1 MRRIIRPLFLIFAIG
16 LGPALGAGF
25 GPRAVMPQ
33 SAEPAAGSQLS
44 LSRSKIK
51 QAIAAVGL
59 IVVRG
64 EADSPEQ
71 APRPRGSGVVVGPE
85 GVVATNY
92 HVIFDNS
99 AGRFYAD
106 IFFTLSSESAQ
117 AVSLQNRYRLKPLL
131 VDREQDLALLR
142 VESED
147 GARARLVFPAIE
159 MGDSRA
165 LEMGDELV
173 IIGFPE
179 KGGLSVTVNR
189 GEVRGKDMLKNWIKT
204 DARVIHGNSGGA
216 AVDRD
221 GKLVGI
227 PTRVVADSQPIDRD
241 GDGFPDEYSFQSAIG
256 FLRPSRLVSAMLEQL
271 NAPGAKR
278 GGADRGLT
286 VKKPAPPVSV
296 RGKVLSA
303 ASRLPVAG
311 AMVGVCPEGTA
322 EVSASNLL
330 AWGGTN
336 AEGAFILNHPV
347 PPGRYMLRVKARGFK
362 AYTVEVEIEEGG
374 AQIRVELQDERGG

>member
-1 MRRIIRPLFLIFAIG
+1 MIRPLLILAV
-16 LGPALGAGF
+16 LLAPALGAGF
-25 GPRAVMPQ
+25 STAAVIRQGKEPGARAPR
-33 SAEPAAGSQLS
+33 
-44 LSRSKIK
+44 SRSNIK

-64 EADSPEQ
+64 AADNPEQ
-71 APRPRGSGVVVGPE
+71 APRPRGSGVVVGAE

-99 AGRFYAD
+99 AGRFFTD
-106 IFFTLSSESAQ
+106 IFFSLPSESAQ
-117 AVSLQNRYRLKPLL
+117 AASLQNRYRLKPLL
-131 VDREQDLALLR
+131 VDKEQDLALLR
-142 VESED
+142 VETGGVA
-147 GARARLVFPAIE
+147 GAPLIFPSIE

-165 LEMGDELV
+165 LETGDEIV

-216 AVDRD
+216 AVDSD

-227 PTRVVADSQPIDRD
+227 PTRVVADSQPIDKN
-241 GDGFPDEYSFQSAIG
+241 GDGFPDEYSFQGATG
-256 FLRPSRLVSAMLEQL
+256 FLRPSQLVSAMLEQL
-271 NAPGAKR
+271 GAPGSISKR
-278 GGADRGLT
+278 ADRGLI
-286 VKKPAPPVSV
+286 VKKAASPVPV

-303 ASRLPVAG
+303 TTRLPVAG

-322 EVSASNLL
+322 EVSTSNLL

-336 AEGAFILNHPV
+336 AEGAFKLNHPV
-347 PPGRYMLRVKARGFK
+347 PPGRYMLRVKALGFK
-362 AYTVEVEIEEGG
+362 AYTAEVEIRESGTPI
-374 AQIRVELQDERGG
+374 QVELHADGGG